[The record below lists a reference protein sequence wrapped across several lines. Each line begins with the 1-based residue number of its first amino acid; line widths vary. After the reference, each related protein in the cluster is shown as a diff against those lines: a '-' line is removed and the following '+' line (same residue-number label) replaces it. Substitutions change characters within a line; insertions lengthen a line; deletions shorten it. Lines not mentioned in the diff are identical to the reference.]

1 MPPFP
6 DRIYSKRIIGGKLR
20 YREELIFREVCHGN
34 RSLQDH
40 TVKRKDRFRQPAAN
54 RSDDANRRFAEMKSD
69 LPRDP
74 ACWKQRVS
82 PANPSQENHGFAT
95 EGEDVFVWARPTAGV
110 EQESQGRD

>member
-54 RSDDANRRFAEMKSD
+54 RGDSWSAEAEKSNHFSGIGILEEQLFLTPAKQPFRRSD
-69 LPRDP
+69 LSDL
-74 ACWKQRVS
+74 KTLQL
-82 PANPSQENHGFAT
+82 
-95 EGEDVFVWARPTAGV
+95 
-110 EQESQGRD
+110 